1 MHQIPG
7 NRSVHPFRDPPPTD
21 TGDFVK
27 VLIADDDD
35 TIRALV
41 TSVVVSLGYEP
52 VTAVNGAAAWELYQ
66 KEPLPLAVVD
76 IEMPDV
82 DGLELC
88 RQIRAA
94 DRNHETFILVLTG
107 RSTQDDLGA
116 VLDAGADDYMSK
128 PTTPNNL
135 RARLFIAQQR
145 MAQESQRRAAEEA
158 LAKARWLAGIGE
170 TSIALQHEINN
181 PLSALLGH
189 AELMLLDAQD
199 AGQDNPHL
207 HVIHEQARRIA
218 EVVKRLGK
226 LRDPQT
232 VEYVGGS
239 RMLDL
244 SKPAHDDL

>member
-1 MHQIPG
+1 
-7 NRSVHPFRDPPPTD
+7 
-21 TGDFVK
+21 
-27 VLIADDDD
+27 
-35 TIRALV
+35 LV
-41 TSVVVSLGYEP
+41 ASVVVSLGYEP
-52 VTAVNGAAAWELYQ
+52 VTAANGAAAWELYQ
-66 KEPLPLAVVD
+66 TEPLPLAVVD

-107 RSTQDDLGA
+107 RSTHDDLGA
-116 VLDAGADDYMSK
+116 VLEAGADDYMSK

-135 RARLFIAQQR
+135 RARLIIAQQR

-207 HVIHEQARRIA
+207 RVIHEQARRIA

-244 SKPAHDDL
+244 SKPAHDDP